1 VSDNASAGDKII
13 AAPGPIAGCW
23 QEAEAVWVL
32 AGSAG
37 ASSAVQQFLNAF
49 EVPPPVAFVYAQ
61 HYDPA
66 RQEQL
71 LQFTAENPAF
81 KLVLGEGVHKLA
93 PGRVI
98 IIPPQSKV
106 IIGRFGDICSTD
118 VSWGSKHTPDINEL
132 LVIFAAANLPSTGV
146 IIFSGMGSD
155 GSDVLK
161 VLDASGTRL
170 WAQTTESAVC
180 SSMPRAAIAT
190 GLVHRTGTP
199 VELAEALTRLYS
211 KDS

>member
-1 VSDNASAGDKII
+1 VSKSVSHGDKLKE
-13 AAPGPIAGCW
+13 APGPVAGRW
-23 QEAEAVWVL
+23 QDVEAVWVL

-49 EVPPPVAFVYAQ
+49 EVPPPVAFIYAQ

-71 LQFTAENPAF
+71 LQLTAENPAF
-81 KLVLGEGVHKLA
+81 QLVLGEGVHNLL
-93 PGRVI
+93 PGSVI
-98 IIPPQSKV
+98 MIPPRSKV
-106 IIGRFGDICSTD
+106 SIGRFGQIASTD
-118 VSWGSKHTPDINEL
+118 ISWGKKHTPDIDEL

-146 IIFSGMGSD
+146 IIFSGMGRD
-155 GSDVLK
+155 GADALR
-161 VLDASGTRL
+161 VLDASGTRI

-180 SSMPRAAIAT
+180 SSMPRAAIGT

-199 VELAEALTRLYS
+199 AQLAAAMTGLYS
-211 KDS
+211 QNA